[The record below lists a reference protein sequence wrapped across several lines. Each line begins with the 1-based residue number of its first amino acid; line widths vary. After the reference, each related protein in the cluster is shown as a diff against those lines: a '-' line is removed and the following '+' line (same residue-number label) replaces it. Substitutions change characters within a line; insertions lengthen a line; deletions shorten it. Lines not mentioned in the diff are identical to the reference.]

1 MRLSAR
7 ILIGALSL
15 LATAC
20 PSTTTP
26 STGQLDRPSGLAV
39 VTRPT
44 GKDDVSR
51 ADLFIADS
59 EAGGVRV
66 AQMTRTVDIVTSGT
80 VSLSQNRDQNVFV
93 RAPALYFPLIVSTP
107 RYPTSLA
114 LSADTRRLY
123 VLSALDSAVYVLSAE
138 ETLLDVSV
146 TESPGY
152 QVLARLDLAAKVQT
166 PGTPV
171 DIEVLPPTGG
181 ALDTLLVAL
190 DPIGSTSGTLVA
202 LSVSSTFDATLVAT
216 ATIASGPRRISVRT
230 ATPAAV
236 FTNSVVGP
244 TFSMVPLTGDAAV
257 FGLVAELNA
266 GGPTTDIVDADT
278 AGVLALRL
286 DKPLGAVFDA
296 EGGGLVPSTRKIPS
310 PGIVDAAD
318 PGFVAFDSPVALG
331 KVQRLSFLPNEVD
344 PAHLDLLGLADLE
357 ADGRTPIVMVIHL
370 DGSTSVLY
378 GHPLRY
384 AISIQSGVTRLESL
398 TADEV
403 RLSGCTVAPVLKSC
417 DSRGG
422 PSSTIDATFEC
433 GGDQVVDPSSEG
445 GIYRATYR
453 GSLVREEGGVLDLA
467 PTTTTAT
474 AGAPNARISPRAVD
488 ATGYGYVRV
497 GDLVHVEGAPKR
509 CSSSTVT
516 FTPSGD
522 GTVTGVSAS
531 AVLVR
536 FEAGA
541 LASGLKGCGAETVPL
556 DRWEIYPGAEEV
568 VVAFTAGASLVPVE
582 RAPVTRVGA
591 GWRAPLS
598 QLVRTTLSSSVAP
611 VCQRRPLET
620 TATAMDGAPCGSN
633 ADCGGST
640 CDLSLVA
647 GCFGHC
653 VVPACVEGSACFAA
667 TRRVCPGVELELSSA
682 IGSGLRSGVASVL
695 TASLPEEIVV
705 SPIRM
710 SWMISF
716 PGARSVVEIR
726 ADDLHFSFDPH
737 PVP

>member
-1 MRLSAR
+1 VRLSAR
-7 ILIGALSL
+7 ICLGSLAL

-26 STGQLDRPSGLAV
+26 STGQLDRPSGLAI

-44 GKDDVSR
+44 GKADVLR
-51 ADLFIADS
+51 ADLFVADS

-66 AQMTRTVDIVTSGT
+66 AQMTRKIEAPTSST
-80 VSLSQNRDQNVFV
+80 ALPTNFDKNYFV
-93 RAPALYFPLIVSTP
+93 RAPALYFPLIVPTP

-114 LSADTRRLY
+114 ISADTRRLY
-123 VLSALDSAVYVLSAE
+123 VLSAIDSAVYVLSAD
-138 ETLLDVSV
+138 ETLLDVS
-146 TESPGY
+146 ESEDPGY

-166 PGTPV
+166 PGAPV

-244 TFSMVPLTGDAAV
+244 TFTMVPLSGDGAV
-257 FGLVAELNA
+257 FGVGSELDA
-266 GGPTTDIVDADT
+266 GGPTADIVDADT

-286 DKPLGAVFDA
+286 DQPLGTVFDA
-296 EGGGLVPSTRKIPS
+296 EGGTLVRSTRMLPS
-310 PGIVDAAD
+310 PGILDSTE
-318 PGFVAFDSPVALG
+318 PGVVAFDSPVALG
-331 KVQRLSFLPNEVD
+331 KVQRLSFLPNEID

-357 ADGRTPIVMVIHL
+357 ADGRTPIVMVVHL

-384 AISIQSGVTRLESL
+384 AISIPSGVTRLQSL

-403 RLSGCTVAPVLKSC
+403 RMSGCTVAPVLTSC
-417 DSRGG
+417 ESRGDQTG
-422 PSSTIDATFEC
+422 KIDATFEC
-433 GGDQVVDPSSEG
+433 GADQVVDPSSEG

-453 GSLVREEGGVLDLA
+453 GSLVREEGGVLEPV

-474 AGAPNARISPRAVD
+474 TAPNARITPRAVD
-488 ATGYGYVRV
+488 ATGYGFVRV
-497 GDLVHVEGAPKR
+497 GDRVYFEGAPPG
-509 CSSSTVT
+509 CSTGP
-516 FTPSGD
+516 FTPSGE
-522 GTVTGVSAS
+522 GIVTGVSAS
-531 AVLVR
+531 AVLVHLDS
-536 FEAGA
+536 AV
-541 LASGLKGCGAETVPL
+541 LAAAVRRCGAEPVPL
-556 DRWEIYPGAEEV
+556 DRWEIYPAAEEV
-568 VVAFTAGASLVPVE
+568 VLAFTAGASLVPVE
-582 RAPVTRVGA
+582 RAPVTRVGS
-591 GWRAPLS
+591 GWRAPLT
-598 QLVRTTLSSSVAP
+598 QIVRTTLSSSAAP
-611 VCQRRPLET
+611 SCEPQRRPLET
-620 TATAMDGAPCGSN
+620 AASALDGAACGSN

-653 VVPACVEGSACFAA
+653 VVSACAEGSDCFAA
-667 TRRVCPGVELELSSA
+667 TRRVCPGVELQLTSA
-682 IGSGLRSGVASVL
+682 IGSGFRAGVSSVL
-695 TASLPEEIVV
+695 VASLPEEIVV
-705 SPIRM
+705 SPIRT

>member
-7 ILIGALSL
+7 ICLGSLALL
-15 LATAC
+15 GTAC
-20 PSTTTP
+20 PGTSTP
-26 STGQLDRPSGLAV
+26 STGQLDRPSGLAI

-44 GKDDVSR
+44 GKVGVSR
-51 ADLFIADS
+51 ADLFVADS
-59 EAGGVRV
+59 EAGGVRI
-66 AQMTRTVDIVTSGT
+66 AQMTRLLDTVTSGT
-80 VSLSQNRDQNVFV
+80 ISYSQYLDRNVFV
-93 RAPALYFPLIVSTP
+93 RAPALYFPLIVPTP

-114 LSADTRRLY
+114 ISADTRRLY
-123 VLSALDSAVYVLSAE
+123 VLSALDSAVYVLSAD
-138 ETLLDVSV
+138 ETLLDVSE
-146 TESPGY
+146 TEDPGY

-166 PGTPV
+166 PGAPV

-216 ATIASGPRRISVRT
+216 ATIAAGPRRISVRT

-244 TFSMVPLTGDAAV
+244 TFTMVPLSGDGAV
-257 FGLVAELNA
+257 FGVASDLDA
-266 GGPTTDIVDADT
+266 GGPTADIVDADT

-286 DKPLGAVFDA
+286 DQPRGAVFDV
-296 EGGGLVPSTRKIPS
+296 EGGALVRSTRMLPS
-310 PGIVDAAD
+310 PGIVDATE
-318 PGFVAFDSPVALG
+318 PGVVAFDSPVALG

-357 ADGRTPIVMVIHL
+357 ADGRTPIVMVVHL

-384 AISIQSGVTRLESL
+384 AISIPAGVTRLQSL

-403 RLSGCTVAPVLKSC
+403 RMSGCSVASVLTSC
-417 DSRGG
+417 ESRGAQG
-422 PSSTIDATFEC
+422 ATIDATFEC
-433 GGDQVVDPSSEG
+433 GADQVVDPSSEG

-453 GSLVREEGGVLDLA
+453 GSVVREEGGVLDV

-474 AGAPNARISPRAVD
+474 ASAPNARITPKAVD
-488 ATGYGYVRV
+488 ATGYGFVRI
-497 GDLVHVEGAPKR
+497 GDIVHVEGAPKR
-509 CSSSTVT
+509 CSSSTVA
-516 FTPSGD
+516 FTPSGE

-536 FEAGA
+536 LDSAA
-541 LASGLKGCGAETVPL
+541 LATALGRCGAETVPL
-556 DRWEIYPGAEEV
+556 DRWEIYPAAEEV
-568 VVAFTAGASLVPVE
+568 VLAFTSGASLVPVE
-582 RAPVTRVGA
+582 RAPVTRVGS
-591 GWRAPLS
+591 GWRAPLT
-598 QLVRTTLSSSVAP
+598 QVLRTTLSSSVAP
-611 VCQRRPLET
+611 SCQRRKLET
-620 TATAMDGAPCGSN
+620 AAAALDGAACGSN

-653 VVPACVEGSACFAA
+653 VVSACAEGSACVPA
-667 TRRVCPGVELELSSA
+667 TRRVCPGVELQLTSA
-682 IGSGLRSGVASVL
+682 IGSGLRAGVSSVL
-695 TASLPEEIVV
+695 VASLPEEIVV
-705 SPIRM
+705 SPIRT